1 MEDWLLPKLQ
11 NNKIPHISD
20 FDSKLKNIIN
30 KVTLNKTRQ
39 VQHEIILSDHTTS
52 YTKLI
57 NDVTK
62 EVGLIPTKRLTK
74 NIVINGYNII
84 N

>member
-1 MEDWLLPKLQ
+1 MEDWLLLILQ
-11 NNKIPHISD
+11 NNKIPYVSD
-20 FDSKLKNIIN
+20 FDAKLKNIVN

-39 VQHEIILSDHTTS
+39 VQNDIILSDHTTS
-52 YTKLI
+52 YIKLI
-57 NDVTK
+57 NDLTK

>member
-11 NNKIPHISD
+11 NNKIPYVSD
-20 FDSKLKNIIN
+20 FDAKLRNIIN

-39 VQHEIILSDHTTS
+39 VQNEIILSDHITS

-57 NDVTK
+57 NDLTK
-62 EVGLIPTKRLTK
+62 EVGLIPTKRPTK

>member
-1 MEDWLLPKLQ
+1 MEDWLLPILQ
-11 NNKIPHISD
+11 NNKIPYVSD
-20 FDSKLKNIIN
+20 FDAKLKNIVN
-30 KVTLNKTRQ
+30 KVNLNKTRQ
-39 VQHEIILSDHTTS
+39 VQNEIILSDHTTS
-52 YTKLI
+52 YIKLI
-57 NDVTK
+57 NDLTK